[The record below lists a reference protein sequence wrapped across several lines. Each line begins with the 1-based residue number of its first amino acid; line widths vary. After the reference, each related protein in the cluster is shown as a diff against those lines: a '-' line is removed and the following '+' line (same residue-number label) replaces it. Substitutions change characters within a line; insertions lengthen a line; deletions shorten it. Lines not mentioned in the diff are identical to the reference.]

1 MPLNCG
7 ILVNS
12 ASASGLFQSG
22 AGYIQASVI
31 KVVGGYTVACADPS
45 SLAGVNAFPDPLAGC
60 QRRITELA
68 TTRPTSRSTAARPGR

>member
-1 MPLNCG
+1 VPLNCG

-31 KVVGGYTVACADPS
+31 KVVGGYTVPA
-45 SLAGVNAFPDPLAGC
+45 
-60 QRRITELA
+60 
-68 TTRPTSRSTAARPGR
+68 PTPAPWPG